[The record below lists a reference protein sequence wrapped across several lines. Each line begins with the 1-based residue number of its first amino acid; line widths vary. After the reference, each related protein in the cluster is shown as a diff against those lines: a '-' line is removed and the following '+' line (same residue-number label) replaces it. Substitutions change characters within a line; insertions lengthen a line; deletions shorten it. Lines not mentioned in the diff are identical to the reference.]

1 MEGTASI
8 EVTDVRKTFGDIVAL
23 DDVCLDVVAG
33 QTLALLG
40 PSGCGKTTLLRALAG
55 LEPPDQGRIR
65 IGGDEVDGPRRH
77 LPPERRRVGLV
88 FQDWALFPHLSVARN
103 VAYGLSRA
111 EIAAGRVE
119 ETLDLVRLGDLAQRK
134 PHELSGGQSQRVA
147 LARALAPRPRVMLF
161 DEPFSSL
168 DTDLRVRLRAEVVE
182 LMQQVGMTAVFVTH
196 DQEEA
201 FALGHEVAV
210 MRNGRIVQTGTAAEV
225 YERPADAWLAGFV
238 GEANLLPV
246 DVPGSP
252 AHTVIGPVPLRN
264 GAAKA
269 TEGHVLVRPEHI
281 RLDSGGQGMV
291 TSVEFHGHDTSY
303 RVQVGRSSVLVR
315 QMSAPTHQAGDR
327 VTPRYVGPETTVY
340 ASR

>member
-8 EVTDVRKTFGDIVAL
+8 EVRDVRKAFGDVVAL
-23 DDVCLDVVAG
+23 DDVCLDVAAG

-55 LEPPDQGRIR
+55 LEPPDRGRIR
-65 IGGDEVDGPRRH
+65 IGGDEVDGTRRH

-111 EIAAGRVE
+111 EIAAGRVD
-119 ETLDLVRLGDLAQRK
+119 ETLDLVRLRDLAHRK

-168 DTDLRVRLRAEVVE
+168 DADLRVRLRAEVVE
-182 LMQQVGMTAVFVTH
+182 LMERVGMTAVFVTH

-210 MRNGRIVQTGTAAEV
+210 MRRGRIVQTGTAAEV
-225 YERPADAWLAGFV
+225 YQRPADAWLAGFV

-246 DVPGSP
+246 EVPGSP
-252 AHTVIGPVPLRN
+252 AQTAIGPVPLRN
-264 GAAKA
+264 GAHQ
-269 TEGHVLVRPEHI
+269 GNVLIRPEHI
-281 RLDSGGQGMV
+281 QLDAGGEGLV

-303 RVQVGRSSVLVR
+303 RVQIGRSSVLVR
-315 QMSAPTHQAGDR
+315 QMSAPVHAPGDH
-327 VTPRYVGPETTVY
+327 VTARYVGPKTTVY
-340 ASR
+340 AAR